1 MWGDRSIPVLQA
13 GARLSRSQAVTLL
26 WVPANSSLA
35 DGPRPKARLETA
47 SVAPST
53 ASVLRSLLSVS
64 QRVTRWLKARPWTV
78 PSLLQLPAVQARPRS
93 WREELQVQEE
103 VEAAHSLA
111 LESWPTDR
119 RRGEGE
125 QGWNCR
131 LATAPRWGL
140 STCRHRGFERKL
152 NNTDAKY
159 F

>member
-1 MWGDRSIPVLQA
+1 MLQA

-53 ASVLRSLLSVS
+53 ASVLRSLLSVNPERDKVAEGEAVDRS
-64 QRVTRWLKARPWTV
+64 VTA
-78 PSLLQLPAVQARPRS
+78 PAAGSAGQAA
-93 WREELQVQEE
+93 ELQVQEE

-125 QGWNCR
+125 QGWNWR

-140 STCRHRGFERKL
+140 STCRHTGVL
-152 NNTDAKY
+152 NGS
-159 F
+159 